1 MNCQKM
7 DSIESLYKGHFSRS
21 KRFEKGKIWLFLLL
35 FANLLKSGMITFL
48 YILYT
53 ASLG

>member
-7 DSIESLYKGHFSRS
+7 DLIESLERTFFKVQ
-21 KRFEKGKIWLFLLL
+21 RFEKGQIWLFLIL
-35 FANLLKSGMITFL
+35 FANLLKSGLITFL
-48 YILYT
+48 YILHA